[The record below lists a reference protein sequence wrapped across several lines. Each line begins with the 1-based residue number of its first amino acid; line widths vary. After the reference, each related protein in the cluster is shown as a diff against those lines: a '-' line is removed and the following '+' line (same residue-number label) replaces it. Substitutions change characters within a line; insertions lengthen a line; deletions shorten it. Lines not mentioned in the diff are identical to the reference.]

1 MKLDFFVDGKPAPQ
15 GSKRHVGG
23 GRMIESSKA
32 LPAWR
37 QRIEDVAAKAVAE
50 SACWPWLPVEAHPVA
65 VELWFVMPR
74 PLRLKTTVPHIRRP
88 DVDKLARAVLDGITG
103 IVLTDDSLVTELLA
117 RKRTAEPDETPGVHI
132 RVKTKAQP

>member
-1 MKLDFFVDGKPAPQ
+1 MNLDFFVDGKPAPQ

-37 QRIEDVAAKAVAE
+37 QRIAEAAKHVAAGTGY
-50 SACWPWLPVEAHPVA
+50 PWLPIINQPVA

-74 PLRLKTTVPHIRRP
+74 PLRLKTTVPHIKRP

-103 IVLTDDSLVTELLA
+103 IVLVDDSLVTELLA